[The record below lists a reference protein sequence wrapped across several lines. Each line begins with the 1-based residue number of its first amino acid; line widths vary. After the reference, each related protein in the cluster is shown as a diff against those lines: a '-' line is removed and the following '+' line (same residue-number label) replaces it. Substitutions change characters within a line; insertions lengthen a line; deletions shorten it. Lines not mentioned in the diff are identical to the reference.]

1 MNVENMLLVI
11 EKGNTNK
18 VWGLKMADGE
28 HFYRMLFKFEKLKVL
43 SLQDVQ
49 KMFASYVNWRTQINN
64 MIAECQQENTE
75 EDQKAIRY
83 AEVLVD
89 DIAGHMHKILI
100 DADKTDPANLLEEL
114 LKIIDEPNPNNQ

>member
-1 MNVENMLLVI
+1 MLLVI

-18 VWGLKMADGE
+18 TWGLKMADGE

-43 SLQDVQ
+43 SFQDVQ
-49 KMFASYVNWRTQINN
+49 KMFASFVNWRTQISN
-64 MIAECQQENTE
+64 MIAECQQENSD

-89 DIAGHMHKILI
+89 DISGHMHKILI
-100 DADKTDPANLLEEL
+100 DADKTEPANLLEEL
-114 LKIIDEPNPNNQ
+114 LKILDEPNSNNQ